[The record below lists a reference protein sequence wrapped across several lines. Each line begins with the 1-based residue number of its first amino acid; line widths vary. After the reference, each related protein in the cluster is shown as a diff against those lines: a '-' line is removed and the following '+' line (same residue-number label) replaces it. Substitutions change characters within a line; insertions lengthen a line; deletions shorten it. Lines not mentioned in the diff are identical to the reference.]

1 MNRILMLLVVLA
13 AACSPK
19 VSPDASLVGNKWTL
33 IEMNGVPVQVS
44 GTDKDAHFI
53 FNTAEKRYSG
63 SSGCNRMMGTY
74 NMKSNGE
81 VRFSPPAGTM
91 MSCVDQAFEN
101 AFMKF
106 FATVNRYEIRNDELL
121 LKQDKNVV
129 MRLKRM

>member
-19 VSPDASLVGNKWTL
+19 VSPDSALAGNKWTL

-44 GTDKDAHFI
+44 GTDKDAHFV

-81 VRFSPPAGTM
+81 VKFSPPAGTM

-106 FATVNRYEIRNDELL
+106 FATVDHYEIRNDELL

-129 MRLKRM
+129 MKLKRM

>member
-1 MNRILMLLVVLA
+1 MLIVILA

-19 VSPDASLVGNKWTL
+19 ISPDAPLMGNRWVLV
-33 IEMNGVPVQVS
+33 EMNGVPVQVS
-44 GTDKDAHFI
+44 GSDKDAHLV
-53 FNTAEKRYSG
+53 FNTSEKRYSG

-74 NMKSNGE
+74 DMKSNGE
-81 VRFSPPAGTM
+81 VKFSPPAGTM

-106 FATVNRYEIRNDELL
+106 FATVNRYEINNNELY

-129 MRLKRM
+129 MKLKRM